1 MRRNQILDYIY
12 RHNTDKEDI
21 KKLIQYTNENIDKLN
36 YYKSNYPVIS
46 STGGIYCIYSPS
58 ATEYLEFE
66 QECGSIMK
74 MAEKMINRAKYNITE
89 KELIQFYGEDY
100 PGRKKSNSTSNN
112 RYSNKKLNKAINIS
126 NSDVELQAELFAN
139 LFNTDKEC
147 FIRIRCESN
156 NHMYSYNVQDL
167 KDPVKLHNILNARK
181 FTRED
186 LFYSLATYRTMKNCE
201 EDNIFSMHCIECDI
215 DYIDKKIK
223 RFRGKKPIEV
233 FKILQE
239 EEFGRSIP
247 VPNIVEIGRQLKLFF
262 KIESVGATKPS
273 KNLVKRVNKVFSQRL
288 IDFGADSPRLTDGGR
303 INGSINSKSG
313 DKVEI
318 FFIKEAPIYTLKQLR
333 EEWLDPLP
341 KWYPAYVEKR
351 NKVVR
356 FIPRDKDIF
365 FSINQARISDFYKIA
380 NYFGQDFDGRRFL
393 CFQVRNHAKLSGF
406 TDNKAEKMMKD
417 FNNNLAKPLAWRV
430 IERDTRNVN
439 KKQWLYK
446 DITILDHLGLDKSD
460 VAAIGL
466 QELKYL
472 SDEDKKERKKELDNE
487 YNYKRYRNIDD
498 MTKTEVKRRNEFIQ
512 IARLELQGM
521 SLRDISEE
529 LGKAVSTLS
538 EKINKVYKKINYNE
552 IKQAVELGIFN
563 DLGIELL
570 A

>member
-1 MRRNQILDYIY
+1 MRRKQILDYIY
-12 RHNTDKEDI
+12 KNNTDKEDI
-21 KKLIQYTNENIDKLN
+21 KKLEKYVDENMDKLN
-36 YYKSNYPVIS
+36 HYKSNYPVIG

-58 ATEYLEFE
+58 VAEYLEFE
-66 QECGSIMK
+66 QECGSFMTMEAK
-74 MAEKMINRAKYNITE
+74 KINRAKYNITE
-89 KELIQFYGEDY
+89 KDLINFYGEDY
-100 PGRKKSNSTSNN
+100 LGRKKNSTSNK
-112 RYSNKKLNKAINIS
+112 RYSNKKLNKAINIT
-126 NSDVELQAELFAN
+126 NADVELQAELFAN
-139 LFNTDKEC
+139 LFDTDKEC

-201 EDNIFSMHCIECDI
+201 EDNIFSMHCIECDV
-215 DYIDKKIK
+215 DYITKKIK
-223 RFRGKKPIEV
+223 RFKNKTPIEV
-233 FKILQE
+233 FKTLQE

-247 VPNIVEIGRQLKLFF
+247 VPNIIEIGRQLKLFF
-262 KIESVGATKPS
+262 KIECVGATKPS

-288 IDFGADSPRLTDGGR
+288 IDFGADAPRLTDGGR
-303 INGSINSKSG
+303 INGSINSKSN

-333 EEWLDPLP
+333 DEWLDPIP
-341 KWYPAYVEKR
+341 EWYPTYLEKR
-351 NKVVR
+351 NKKVVR
-356 FIPRDKDIF
+356 FIPKDKDIF
-365 FSINQARISDFYKIA
+365 FTINQARINDFYKIA
-380 NYFGQDFDGRRFL
+380 NYYGKDFDGRRFL
-393 CFQVRNHAKLSGF
+393 CFQVRNHAKLNGCS
-406 TDNKAEKMMKD
+406 DEEAEKMMKD
-417 FNNNLAKPLAWRV
+417 FNNNLAKPLQWRV

-446 DITILDHLGLDKSD
+446 DITILDHLGLDKND

-472 SDEDKKERKKELDNE
+472 SDEDKKERKKEWDKE
-487 YNYKRYRNIDD
+487 YRYNKFRNIDG

-521 SLRDISEE
+521 SLNKIAEE
-529 LGKAVSTLS
+529 LGKAFSTIA
-538 EKINKVYKKINYNE
+538 EKIKKHNEYYCE
-552 IKQAVELGIFN
+552 IKQAVLFGVFD
-563 DLGIELL
+563 DLGVELL